1 MEKTYEVLGMSCVIC
16 KGNVEK
22 ALNKLDGVN
31 SAVVNLL
38 ENEVTINY
46 DESTQ
51 DEEKLAEV
59 VKNAGYTL
67 VIHKQKAINKKK
79 IILIISIIL
88 VIALMAISM
97 AYMHMPTKVM
107 YIELV
112 LSLIIIILNFHFYN
126 SGFKALKSLSPN
138 MDSLIFISSSISFI
152 YSLFAMYK
160 LNKGINTYHLYFET
174 SAMILVI
181 VSLGK
186 YIESHTKA
194 KATKV
199 IRGLAT
205 LIPMQANLIA
215 NDEVRIIPIDQLK
228 KGDLVLVKP
237 GESIPQDGE
246 IIKGITNLDES
257 MITGESLPV
266 LKKIGDQVIGGTINT
281 SSTIEVKITKNANFT
296 VLSNIINL
304 TKKATTEKIP
314 IERFADKISKYFVF
328 TVLGISLLTFIIWLI
343 INEDLELSL
352 NFALS
357 VLVIS
362 CPCALGLATP
372 AAIAVAVGNSAKY
385 GILIK
390 KPEILEIMGNLKNI
404 IFDKTGTL
412 TKNKL
417 NIIDE
422 IIFDDEFINT
432 LVSIEKTSNHPISK
446 AILAKYQ
453 EGNIIFDS
461 SEFIPGEGIIAKKD
475 NDIYLA
481 GNKKLLQDIN
491 IPDQY
496 IEYCLKNN
504 YSYIAVSK
512 NDKLLGI
519 VYLADILRDTSKAA
533 INNLFKRKI
542 NPIMCT
548 GDNAIAAR
556 HIAEL
561 LNIKE
566 YKYEVKPEDKEELI
580 VEKKNEGIV
589 AMVGDGVNDAIALS
603 ASDIAL
609 SIKNASDI
617 ASASSDVI
625 LMKNDLNDISFLYD
639 LSKKTMR
646 IIKQNLFWALLYN
659 SIFIPLAAG
668 LFYLPYGLI
677 LKPMYGSIAM
687 WLSSMFVL
695 GNALRIYNIKKEE
708 ATKMNKEVL
717 IEGMMCNNCR
727 KHVLEALESLGG
739 EVEVSLEDKKALIK
753 ETAIDDE
760 TIRKTIEDLGYEV
773 VEIKNV

>member
-1 MEKTYEVLGMSCVIC
+1 MERTYEVLGMSCVIC

-31 SAVVNLL
+31 SAIVNLL
-38 ENEVTINY
+38 ENEVTVNY
-46 DESTQ
+46 DETVQ
-51 DEEKLAEV
+51 NEEKLAEA

-67 VIHKQKAINKKK
+67 IIHKQKTVNKKK

-88 VIALMAISM
+88 VIALMVISM
-97 AYMHMPTKVM
+97 TYMHMPTKVM

-160 LNKGINTYHLYFET
+160 LNKGINAYHLYFET

-215 NDEVRIIPIDQLK
+215 NDEVKIIPIDQLK
-228 KGDLVLVKP
+228 KGDSVLVKP

-266 LKKIGDQVIGGTINT
+266 LKKISDQVIGGTINT

-343 INEDLELSL
+343 INKDLELAL

-372 AAIAVAVGNSAKY
+372 AAIAVAIGNSAKY

-461 SEFIPGEGIIAKKD
+461 SEFNPGEGIIAKKD
-475 NDIYLA
+475 NNIYLA
-481 GNKKLLQDIN
+481 GNQKLLKDIK
-491 IPDQY
+491 IPNEY
-496 IEYCLKNN
+496 LEYCQKNN

-519 VYLADILRDTSKAA
+519 VYLADILRDTSKKA

-580 VEKKNEGIV
+580 VEKKKEGIV

-760 TIRKTIEDLGYEV
+760 TIRKTIEDLRYEV